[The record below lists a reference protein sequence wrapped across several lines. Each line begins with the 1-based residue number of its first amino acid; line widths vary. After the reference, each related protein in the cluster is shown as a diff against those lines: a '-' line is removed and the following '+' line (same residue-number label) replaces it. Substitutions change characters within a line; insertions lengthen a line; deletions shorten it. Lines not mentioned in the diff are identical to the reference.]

1 MLPSSAGVCLSALF
15 IDFDNIYLSLK
26 GRDEDA
32 ASRFSRNPTFWLGQI
47 VSGALIRTEHVNP
60 GVRRKIIVG
69 RCYGNPVPRR
79 TGREGVGDPSS
90 FGFVRHNFMRAGLEI
105 VDCPHLTSQFKN
117 SSDIR
122 IACDVRDY
130 LDHATRFDEFIILSG
145 DADFTPVLL
154 SLRSHNRQTVIYANE
169 YTSPYYK
176 AFSDGRVEEDD
187 LIRTLMQSEPSVPAL
202 EEAHYM
208 PALEQA
214 ARNMAPALPPRQP
227 QAVPAPVAALPD
239 PARIKRRPA
248 TPADA
253 AIQSLIDDFKAIGSE
268 ILELVLDVVDNSEKP
283 VPLAYLADRAQK
295 TLGHAKTI
303 GTNWAGSGGFLNF
316 LTQNLPEALRLSEK
330 PPHFVYNPS
339 KHRMREE
346 LRPVDAPPQPALVA
360 TAPVPTPAPLRPTKE
375 QNNTGRL
382 AELQRSITRIYEA
395 CQAPPLPPS
404 EYQVLFALIAAEVR
418 EKGFTPERTAAAV
431 VTRAGEA
438 GLKLSAK
445 DVSFVIDAVD
455 EVDPW
460 LEHTRSPSAVAR
472 AYRDYVLS
480 RCSQAGVQLSDD
492 EYQLVQVWFGANQW
506 NGNAPAP
513 TEQASA
519 NPAAELPRRLAAP
532 EPSLPAPNYANTL
545 PPLPDF
551 GDEIGLPEQEQQAS
565 AQPAKPSP
573 LRYSFLKHG

>member
-1 MLPSSAGVCLSALF
+1 
-15 IDFDNIYLSLK
+15 
-26 GRDEDA
+26 
-32 ASRFSRNPTFWLGQI
+32 
-47 VSGALIRTEHVNP
+47 
-60 GVRRKIIVG
+60 
-69 RCYGNPVPRR
+69 
-79 TGREGVGDPSS
+79 
-90 FGFVRHNFMRAGLEI
+90 
-105 VDCPHLTSQFKN
+105 
-117 SSDIR
+117 
-122 IACDVRDY
+122 
-130 LDHATRFDEFIILSG
+130 
-145 DADFTPVLL
+145 
-154 SLRSHNRQTVIYANE
+154 
-169 YTSPYYK
+169 
-176 AFSDGRVEEDD
+176 
-187 LIRTLMQSEPSVPAL
+187 
-202 EEAHYM
+202 
-208 PALEQA
+208 
-214 ARNMAPALPPRQP
+214 
-227 QAVPAPVAALPD
+227 
-239 PARIKRRPA
+239 
-248 TPADA
+248 
-253 AIQSLIDDFKAIGSE
+253 
-268 ILELVLDVVDNSEKP
+268 
-283 VPLAYLADRAQK
+283 
-295 TLGHAKTI
+295 
-303 GTNWAGSGGFLNF
+303 
-316 LTQNLPEALRLSEK
+316 
-330 PPHFVYNPS
+330 
-339 KHRMREE
+339 MREE

-506 NGNAPAP
+506 NGNTPAP

>member
-1 MLPSSAGVCLSALF
+1 MLPTSAGVCLSALF

-32 ASRFSRNPTFWLGQI
+32 ASRFSRNPSYWLAQI
-47 VSGALIRTEHVNP
+47 VSGALIRSEFINP

-79 TGREGVGDPSS
+79 SGREGVGDPSS
-90 FGFVRHNFMRAGLEI
+90 FAFVRHNFMRAGLEV

-122 IACDVRDY
+122 IACDVRDF

-176 AFSDGRVEEDD
+176 AFADGRVEEDD
-187 LIRTLMQSEPSVPAL
+187 LVRCMMQGDPVLPPP
-202 EEAHYM
+202 EEGLFL
-208 PALEQA
+208 PQIEQA
-214 ARNMAPALPPRQP
+214 TRTATPALPPRAP
-227 QAVPAPVAALPD
+227 QQAAPQQAALPD
-239 PARIKRRPA
+239 PNRVAKRRPA
-248 TPADA
+248 SQADA

-268 ILELVLDVVDNSEKP
+268 ILELVLDVVDNSEKA

-330 PPHFVYNPS
+330 PPHFVYNPT

-346 LRPVDAPPQPALVA
+346 PRSVEAPPLPNLAATVPPVPAQLRP
-360 TAPVPTPAPLRPTKE
+360 KE

-418 EKGFTPERTAAAV
+418 ENGFTPERTAPAV
-431 VTRAGEA
+431 VARAGEA

-445 DVSFVIDAVD
+445 DVSFVIEAVD

-492 EYQLVQVWFGANQW
+492 EYQLVQVWFGASQW
-506 NGNAPAP
+506 SGNASGGEQQRAEAP
-513 TEQASA
+513 
-519 NPAAELPRRLAAP
+519 PPELPRRIAASDP
-532 EPSLPAPNYANTL
+532 VL
-545 PPLPDF
+545 PPPGFPNGLPTLPDF
-551 GDEIGLPEQEQQAS
+551 GDHVEREREQDNA
-565 AQPAKPSP
+565 AQPPKPSP

>member
-1 MLPSSAGVCLSALF
+1 MLPVSADVCLSALF

-26 GRDEDA
+26 ARDEEA
-32 ASRFSRNPTFWLGQI
+32 ASRFSRNPSFWLGQ
-47 VSGALIRTEHVNP
+47 VVAGTLIRSEQFPP
-60 GVRRKIIVG
+60 GIRRRISVG
-69 RCYGNPVPRR
+69 RCYGNPIPRR
-79 TGREGVGDPSS
+79 TGRDGVGDPSS
-90 FGFVRHNFMRAGLEI
+90 FAFVRHNFMRAGLEV

-130 LDHATRFDEFIILSG
+130 LDHKTHFDEFIILSG

-176 AFSDGRVEEDD
+176 AFADGRVEEDD
-187 LIRTLMQSEPSVPAL
+187 LIRCLRQGEPAL
-202 EEAHYM
+202 PDGSQYI

-214 ARNMAPALPPRQP
+214 TRGGAPALPSRP
-227 QAVPAPVAALPD
+227 QAAAAALTD
-239 PARIKRRPA
+239 ASRKRRGVGS
-248 TPADA
+248 ADA

-268 ILELVLDVVDNSEKP
+268 ILELVLDVVENSEKP

-316 LTQNLPEALRLSEK
+316 LTQNLPEELRLSEK
-330 PPHFVYNPS
+330 PPHFVYNPA
-339 KHRMREE
+339 KHRLREE
-346 LRPVDAPPQPALVA
+346 IRPAETPSAQPQAAAASV
-360 TAPVPTPAPLRPTKE
+360 PAPLRPKE
-375 QNNTGRL
+375 QGNTGRL

-418 EKGFTPERTAAAV
+418 ENGFTPEQTAAAV
-431 VTRAGEA
+431 VTRASEA

-445 DVSFVIDAVD
+445 DVSFVIQAIDD
-455 EVDPW
+455 IDPW

-472 AYRDYVLS
+472 AYRDYVLA
-480 RCSQAGVQLSDD
+480 RCSQAGVKLSDD
-492 EYQLVQVWFGANQW
+492 ECQLVQVWFGASQW
-506 NGNAPAP
+506 GSGTSQAG
-513 TEQASA
+513 EQRDS
-519 NPAAELPRRLAAP
+519 PSELPRRFPA
-532 EPSLPAPNYANTL
+532 ETGLPAPSQASL
-545 PPLPDF
+545 PPLPEF
-551 GDEIGLPEQEQQAS
+551 NIPEEEEEREPAP
-565 AQPAKPSP
+565 QPAKTSP